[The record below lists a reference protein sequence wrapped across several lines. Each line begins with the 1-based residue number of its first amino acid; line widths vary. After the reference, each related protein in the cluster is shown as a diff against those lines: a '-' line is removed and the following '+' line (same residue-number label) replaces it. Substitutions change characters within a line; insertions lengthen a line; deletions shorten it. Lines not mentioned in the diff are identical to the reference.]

1 MLQQQG
7 VLRGTLYDS
16 GRLTDADVA
25 RAIKEGR
32 AGQLLARLFPVQHS
46 VNRNLNFHNFAP
58 WAFYAG
64 GWNGA
69 GAPPEPYYRTQGA
82 GYAWLGFICLLTSD
96 TEPTYQESS
105 NEGTGGTAH
114 AVSGT
119 VSASSGAK
127 RIINDQI
134 EAYSIWSAGDGRNE
148 ILFRNRWL
156 YLPSEVVSTTINSL
170 GVYYYEDATYA
181 LASTGRYKGR
191 SARVRFKDSGGNP
204 ITITKTTN
212 QVFLLEYTW
221 SMVSL

>member
-16 GRLTDADVA
+16 GRLSDADFTK
-25 RAIKEGR
+25 AIKAGR
-32 AGQLLARLFPVQHS
+32 AGGLLARLFPLQHT
-46 VNRNLNFHNFAP
+46 VNRNLNFHNFVP
-58 WAFYAG
+58 WSFYAAA
-64 GWNGA
+64 WSGA
-69 GAPPEPYYRTQGA
+69 TAPGEPYYRTQGA
-82 GYAWLGFICLLTSD
+82 GYAWLGFICLLTYD
-96 TEPTYQESS
+96 TEPTYTESS
-105 NEGTGGTAH
+105 NEGSGGTAH
-114 AVSGT
+114 NVAGT
-119 VSASSGAK
+119 VNNSNAAK
-127 RIINDQI
+127 RIVNDQI
-134 EAYSIWSAGDGRNE
+134 EAYSVWSAGDGRNE
-148 ILFRNRWL
+148 VLFRNRWL
-156 YLPSEVVSTTINSL
+156 YLPSEVVSSTINSL